1 MITVRRARPGDAV
14 AIGAV
19 HVAAWRSAYPGIL
32 PDALPRRASRRR
44 GRRPITTARSAAA
57 YGVHVATASG
67 VDAARPGGRLRGGRL
82 RHRRPVAPAA
92 AGPPRLGE
100 GEIET
105 LYVLDDWRERGLGR
119 RLMRAAAANLA
130 GAGCRSAFVWVLRD
144 NPSRWFY
151 ERLGGKAVAEATISV
166 GGTRV
171 VQTAYVWS
179 PIERLVQATS
189 AAGVL
194 NHRPLPTFFCP
205 NGKRRASHAVS
216 RHCSPPASVW
226 RL

>member
-1 MITVRRARPGDAV
+1 MITVRRARPADAV

-32 PDALPRRASRRR
+32 PDSYLAAL
-44 GRRPITTARSAAA
+44 SAARQAA
-57 YGVHVATASG
+57 YYDGAIRGGVGVHVAAASG
-67 VDAARPGGRLRGGRL
+67 ADAARPGGALRVVGFVTGSPVRPGRSAT
-82 RHRRPVAPAA
+82 PPAD
-92 AGPPRLGE
+92 

-119 RLMRAAAANLA
+119 RLMRAAAAHLA
-130 GAGCRSAFVWVLRD
+130 GAGCRSAFVWVLRA

-166 GGTRV
+166 GGTPV

-189 AAGVL
+189 AA
-194 NHRPLPTFFCP
+194 P
-205 NGKRRASHAVS
+205 
-216 RHCSPPASVW
+216 
-226 RL
+226 